1 MTLISI
7 FKLKQEIILTTE
19 IIPREKCRFCKVY
32 LAKGCLNDICLE
44 CSKKNVSF
52 YKERKVVSDIEK
64 MTDEEYIS
72 WRNVEGNKDY

>member
-1 MTLISI
+1 M
-7 FKLKQEIILTTE
+7 TTE

-44 CSKKNVSF
+44 CSKKHV
-52 YKERKVVSDIEK
+52 YV
-64 MTDEEYIS
+64 S

>member
-1 MTLISI
+1 M
-7 FKLKQEIILTTE
+7 TTE

-32 LAKGCLNDICLE
+32 LSKGCLNDICLE
-44 CSKKNVSF
+44 CSKKNVYISWDV
-52 YKERKVVSDIEK
+52 KVALQRIIEK

>member
-1 MTLISI
+1 M
-7 FKLKQEIILTTE
+7 TTE

-44 CSKKNVSF
+44 CSKKNV
-52 YKERKVVSDIEK
+52 
-64 MTDEEYIS
+64 YIS

>member
-1 MTLISI
+1 M
-7 FKLKQEIILTTE
+7 TTE

-44 CSKKNVSF
+44 CSKKNV
-52 YKERKVVSDIEK
+52 
-64 MTDEEYIS
+64 YISCTGYSS